1 MNEKCKLHAGSEAPK
16 KIELPS
22 NFLGPLLNGG
32 FPEGSSI
39 SLVGPPG
46 AGKTIFCES
55 LANSF
60 LQSDVSCLCVTTDR
74 APVDIRN
81 DFRQLGTD
89 IRKMES
95 KKRLVFVDGYGWLAG
110 NSNEIF
116 GVENLANLT
125 ELIILIERAVN
136 YIDGRILLVLDSVS
150 PLLVHNPERD
160 VIKFLQLL
168 SARIRN
174 WKGIGI
180 YVVQAGVHSEEFYNA
195 LAYLVDG
202 IFDMK
207 IEEEKGKIRRYFR
220 IRNLT
225 FVAHKMM
232 WASFAIE
239 SGRSFRLQNLEASE

>member
-1 MNEKCKLHAGSEAPK
+1 MKSVSHMPDLMVPK
-16 KIELPS
+16 KIEFPS

-32 FPEGSSI
+32 FPEGSTLA
-39 SLVGPPG
+39 LVGPPG

-55 LANSF
+55 LANNF
-60 LQSDVSCLCVTTDR
+60 LQSDISCLCITTDR

-89 IRKMES
+89 VKKMES
-95 KKRLVFVDGYGWLAG
+95 EKRLVFVDGYGWLAG

-125 ELIILIERAVN
+125 ELIILTERASN
-136 YIDGRILLVLDSVS
+136 YLNGRILLVLDSVS
-150 PLLVHNPERD
+150 PLLVHNPEKD

-207 IEEEKGKIRRYFR
+207 IEEEKGTIRRYLR

-225 FVAHKMM
+225 FVAHKMT
-232 WASFAIE
+232 WAPFAIE
-239 SGRSFRLQNLEASE
+239 SGRNFKLQNLEADK